1 MVSDSIERG
10 LQSVPRGLPSGLTV
24 YLQSL
29 DAVVRRLAG
38 LSRGSEKSRAVRR
51 AESSGSGSLGA
62 ASVVSSMLHDE
73 SVTSRKIATG
83 AVTTDKLRSG
93 AVTEAKLADS
103 AVSSLKIADGAVTDA
118 KLADSAVTGAKLAD
132 SSITGSKMGPDS
144 ISNRELGAECVGEAE
159 LQPGAVT
166 TSRVADA
173 AITTEKLADGAVTPE
188 KMAPGTLFDMAQ
200 ESGTAAD
207 GEQVTLQGNFAMMPL
222 LAIAGFELALPEDVS
237 GLAEAN
243 LKVALENFQKDSTT
257 GRWTFTARCCLETPL
272 EDGTVE
278 TISSG
283 TLAWSAAGEEA
294 DDAG

>member
-1 MVSDSIERG
+1 MASESLDRG
-10 LQSVPRGLPSGLTV
+10 LQSVPRGLPSGLTI

-38 LSRGSEKSRAVRR
+38 LSRGSEKAQAVRR
-51 AESSGSGSLGA
+51 GDSGITLGGN
-62 ASVVSSMLHDE
+62 
-73 SVTSRKIATG
+73 TQ
-83 AVTTDKLRSG
+83 TTITTTKL
-93 AVTEAKLADS
+93 
-103 AVSSLKIADGAVTDA
+103 ADGAVTSA
-118 KLADSAVTGAKLAD
+118 KIADNAITGAKIEMG
-132 SSITGSKMGPDS
+132 SIGS
-144 ISNRELGAECVGEAE
+144 RELGVKSVGEEE

-173 AITTEKLADGAVTPE
+173 AISTEKLADGAVTPE

-200 ESGTAAD
+200 EAGTAAD
-207 GEQVTLQGNFAMMPL
+207 GEQVTLLGNFAMMPL
-222 LAIAGFELALPEDVS
+222 LAIAGFKIPFPDDASRP
-237 GLAEAN
+237 AEGN
-243 LKVALENFQKDSTT
+243 LKVALENLHKDTAT
-257 GRWTFTARCCLETPL
+257 GRWTFTARCCLEKTL

>member
-1 MVSDSIERG
+1 MASESLDRG
-10 LQSVPRGLPSGLTV
+10 LQSVPRGLPSGLTI

-38 LSRGSEKSRAVRR
+38 LSRGSEKAQAVRR
-51 AESSGSGSLGA
+51 GDSGITLGGNA
-62 ASVVSSMLHDE
+62 Q
-73 SVTSRKIATG
+73 
-83 AVTTDKLRSG
+83 TTI
-93 AVTEAKLADS
+93 TTAKL
-103 AVSSLKIADGAVTDA
+103 ADGAVTAA
-118 KLADSAVTGAKLAD
+118 KLADGAVTSAKIADNAITGAKIEMG
-132 SSITGSKMGPDS
+132 SIGS
-144 ISNRELGAECVGEAE
+144 RELGAKSVGEEE

-188 KMAPGTLFDMAQ
+188 KMAPGTFFDMAQ

-207 GEQVTLQGNFAMMPL
+207 GEQVTLLGNFAMMPL
-222 LAIAGFELALPEDVS
+222 LAIAGFKIPFPDDASRP
-237 GLAEAN
+237 AEGN
-243 LKVALENFQKDSTT
+243 LKVSLENLHKDTAT
-257 GRWTFTARCCLETPL
+257 GRWTFTARCCLEKPL

>member
-1 MVSDSIERG
+1 MASESLDRG
-10 LQSVPRGLPSGLTV
+10 LQSVPRGLPSGLTI

-38 LSRGSEKSRAVRR
+38 LSRGSEKAQAVRR
-51 AESSGSGSLGA
+51 GDSGITLGGNA
-62 ASVVSSMLHDE
+62 Q
-73 SVTSRKIATG
+73 
-83 AVTTDKLRSG
+83 TTIT
-93 AVTEAKLADS
+93 AAKL
-103 AVSSLKIADGAVTDA
+103 ADGAVTSA
-118 KLADSAVTGAKLAD
+118 KIADNSITGAKIEMG
-132 SSITGSKMGPDS
+132 SIGS
-144 ISNRELGAECVGEAE
+144 RELGVKSVGEEE

-166 TSRVADA
+166 TSRVAVG

-188 KMAPGTLFDMAQ
+188 KMAPGTFFDMAQ

-207 GEQVTLQGNFAMMPL
+207 GEQVTLLGNFAMMPL
-222 LAIAGFELALPEDVS
+222 LAIAGFKIPFPDDASRP
-237 GLAEAN
+237 AEGN
-243 LKVALENFQKDSTT
+243 LKVSLENLHKDTAT
-257 GRWTFTARCCLETPL
+257 GRWTFTARCCLEKPL

>member
-1 MVSDSIERG
+1 MASESLDRG
-10 LQSVPRGLPSGLTV
+10 LQSVPRGLPSGLTI

-38 LSRGSEKSRAVRR
+38 LSRGSEKAQAVRR
-51 AESSGSGSLGA
+51 GDSGITLGGN
-62 ASVVSSMLHDE
+62 
-73 SVTSRKIATG
+73 TQ
-83 AVTTDKLRSG
+83 TTITTTKL
-93 AVTEAKLADS
+93 
-103 AVSSLKIADGAVTDA
+103 ADGAVTSA
-118 KLADSAVTGAKLAD
+118 KIADNAITGAKIEMG
-132 SSITGSKMGPDS
+132 SIGS
-144 ISNRELGAECVGEAE
+144 RELGVKSVGEEE

-207 GEQVTLQGNFAMMPL
+207 GEQVTLLGNFAMMPL
-222 LAIAGFELALPEDVS
+222 LAIAGFKIPFPDDASRP
-237 GLAEAN
+237 AEGN
-243 LKVALENFQKDSTT
+243 LKVSLENLHKDTAT
-257 GRWTFTARCCLETPL
+257 GRWTFTARCCLEKPL